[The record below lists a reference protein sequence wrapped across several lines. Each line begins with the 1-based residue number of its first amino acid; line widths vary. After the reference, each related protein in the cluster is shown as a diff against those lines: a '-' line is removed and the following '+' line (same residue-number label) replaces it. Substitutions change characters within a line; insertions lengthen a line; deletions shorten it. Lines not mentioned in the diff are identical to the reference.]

1 MELPRALSLREIK
14 RRAKL
19 SIISVNLFDLL
30 AVESRPA
37 SPSSPNTNMA
47 GSTTN
52 ESREN
57 SALNINIQEINL
69 AEWQLTINDEKNDE
83 IRSDFYFDQV
93 FQYQRVFS

>member
-1 MELPRALSLREIK
+1 
-14 RRAKL
+14 
-19 SIISVNLFDLL
+19 
-30 AVESRPA
+30 
-37 SPSSPNTNMA
+37 MA

-93 FQYQRVFS
+93 FQYLHVFS